1 MSVCITGWA
10 HNKFGV
16 NLGQS
21 SENMIADVVDKAIK
35 HAEISVKDI
44 DAIFVGTFNNG
55 FQKQDFHG
63 ALPAVAQLDLR
74 YIPAMRVENACA
86 TGSAAIHTAMNTIE
100 AKRAKTTLVVGV
112 EKMTDTA
119 PEKVGDIL
127 LGASYRPEEGNT
139 EGGFTGVFGKIAE
152 AYFQKYG
159 DKSDILAKIAAKN
172 HRNGC
177 SNPLAHMQKDL
188 GFEFCNTVSD
198 KNPYVAQPLRRTDC
212 SMVSDGAA
220 ALILQDFD
228 LALSAKRAI
237 AFRARRHVNDI
248 LPLSKREKTEFEGAR
263 RAWSYALADAK
274 IKLNDLSFVET
285 HDCFT
290 IAELIEYEAM
300 GLTKIGEGFRAIEE
314 GWVDK
319 GGVLPINPSGGLK
332 SKGHPVGATGVS
344 QHVMAAMQLT
354 GEAGEMQIKD
364 ANLAGIFNMGGASVA
379 NYVSILEQIRQIN
392 QSLKFSKVNRL
403 KSIFNVQLLT

>member
-1 MSVCITGWA
+1 MSSCITGWG

-16 NLGQS
+16 NKEQT
-21 SENMIADVVDKAIK
+21 SENMIADVVQQAIN
-35 HAEISVKDI
+35 HAEISPKDI

-63 ALPAVAQLDLR
+63 ALPAVSQLDLR
-74 YIPAMRVENACA
+74 YVPAMRVENACA
-86 TGSAAIHTAMNTIE
+86 TGSAAIHTAMNAIE

-112 EKMTDTA
+112 EKMTDTSS
-119 PEKVGDIL
+119 EKVGDIL
-127 LGASYRPEEGNT
+127 LGASYRPEEGDT
-139 EGGFTGVFGKIAE
+139 KGGFTGVFATIAN

-172 HRNGC
+172 HANGYF
-177 SNPLAHMQKDL
+177 NPLAHMQKNLD
-188 GFEFCNTVSD
+188 FDFCNSISD
-198 KNPYVAQPLRRTDC
+198 KNPYVAEPLRRTDC

-220 ALILQDFD
+220 ALIIQDFD

-263 RAWSYALADAK
+263 QAWSYALQDAK
-274 IKLNDLSFVET
+274 INLDDLSFVET

-300 GLTKIGEGFRAIEE
+300 GLTKLGEGYKAIEE
-314 GWVDK
+314 GWVQK
-319 GGVLPINPSGGLK
+319 NGKLPINPSGGLK

-344 QHVMAAMQLT
+344 QHVMSAMQLT
-354 GEAGEMQIKD
+354 GEADDMQVKD

-379 NYVSILEQIRQIN
+379 NYVSILERIR
-392 QSLKFSKVNRL
+392 
-403 KSIFNVQLLT
+403 

>member
-1 MSVCITGWA
+1 MSSCIIGWA

-16 NLGQS
+16 NKDQS
-21 SENMIADVVDKAIK
+21 SENMIAEVVEQAIN
-35 HAEISVKDI
+35 HAEISPKDI
-44 DAIFVGTFNNG
+44 DAIYVGTFNNG

-63 ALPAVAQLDLR
+63 ALPAVSQTDLR
-74 YIPAMRVENACA
+74 YVPAMRVENACA
-86 TGSAAIHTAMNTIE
+86 TGSAAIHTAMNAIE

-112 EKMTDTA
+112 EKMTDTSS
-119 PEKVGDIL
+119 EKVGDIL
-127 LGASYRPEEGNT
+127 LGASYRPEEGDT
-139 EGGFTGVFGKIAE
+139 KGGFTGVFATIAN

-172 HRNGC
+172 HENG
-177 SNPLAHMQKDL
+177 SVNPLAHMQKNL
-188 GFEFCNTVSD
+188 GFDFCNFVSE
-198 KNPYVAQPLRRTDC
+198 KNPYVAEPLRRTDC

-220 ALILQDFD
+220 ALIIQDFD

-263 RAWSYALADAK
+263 QAWSHALQDAK
-274 IKLNDLSFVET
+274 INLEDLSFVET

-300 GLTKIGEGFRAIEE
+300 GLTKLGEGYKAIEE
-314 GWVDK
+314 GWVQK
-319 GGVLPINPSGGLK
+319 NGKLPINPSGGLK

-344 QHVMAAMQLT
+344 QHVMSAMQLT
-354 GEAGEMQIKD
+354 GEADDMQVKD

-379 NYVSILEQIRQIN
+379 NYVSILERIR
-392 QSLKFSKVNRL
+392 
-403 KSIFNVQLLT
+403 

>member
-319 GGVLPINPSGGLK
+319 CGVLPINPSGGLK

-379 NYVSILEQIRQIN
+379 NYVSILEQIR
-392 QSLKFSKVNRL
+392 
-403 KSIFNVQLLT
+403 

>member
-1 MSVCITGWA
+1 MSVCITGCA

-139 EGGFTGVFGKIAE
+139 EVGFTGVFGKIAE

-319 GGVLPINPSGGLK
+319 GGFLPINPSGGLK

-379 NYVSILEQIRQIN
+379 NYVSILEQIR
-392 QSLKFSKVNRL
+392 
-403 KSIFNVQLLT
+403 

>member
-1 MSVCITGWA
+1 MSSCITGWA

-16 NLGQS
+16 NKDQS
-21 SENMIADVVDKAIK
+21 SENMIAEVVEQAIN
-35 HAEISVKDI
+35 HAEISPKDI
-44 DAIFVGTFNNG
+44 DAIYVGTFNNG

-63 ALPAVAQLDLR
+63 ALPAVSQTDLR
-74 YIPAMRVENACA
+74 YVPAMRVENACA
-86 TGSAAIHTAMNTIE
+86 TGSAAIHTAMNAIE

-112 EKMTDTA
+112 EKMTDTSS
-119 PEKVGDIL
+119 EKVGDIL
-127 LGASYRPEEGNT
+127 LGASYRPEEGDT
-139 EGGFTGVFGKIAE
+139 KGGFTGVFATIAN

-172 HRNGC
+172 HENG
-177 SNPLAHMQKDL
+177 SVNPLAHMQKNL
-188 GFEFCNTVSD
+188 GFDFCNSVSE
-198 KNPYVAQPLRRTDC
+198 KNPYVAEPLRRTDC

-220 ALILQDFD
+220 ALIIQDFD

-263 RAWSYALADAK
+263 QAWSYALQDAR
-274 IKLNDLSFVET
+274 INLEDLSFVET

-300 GLTKIGEGFRAIEE
+300 GLTKLGEGYKAIEE
-314 GWVDK
+314 GWVQK
-319 GGVLPINPSGGLK
+319 NGKLPINPSGGLK

-344 QHVMAAMQLT
+344 QHVMSAMQLT
-354 GEAGEMQIKD
+354 GEADEMQVKN

-379 NYVSILEQIRQIN
+379 NYVSILERIR
-392 QSLKFSKVNRL
+392 
-403 KSIFNVQLLT
+403 

>member
-139 EGGFTGVFGKIAE
+139 QGGFTGVFGKIAE

-379 NYVSILEQIRQIN
+379 NYVSILEQIR
-392 QSLKFSKVNRL
+392 
-403 KSIFNVQLLT
+403 